1 MSLDLN
7 GMPKKKK
14 KNGEVQKK
22 LCEQVQR
29 WLLGQISNYNSSF

>member
-1 MSLDLN
+1 MEWQ
-7 GMPKKKK
+7 KKKS

-29 WLLGQISNYNSSF
+29 WLLGQISNCNSSF